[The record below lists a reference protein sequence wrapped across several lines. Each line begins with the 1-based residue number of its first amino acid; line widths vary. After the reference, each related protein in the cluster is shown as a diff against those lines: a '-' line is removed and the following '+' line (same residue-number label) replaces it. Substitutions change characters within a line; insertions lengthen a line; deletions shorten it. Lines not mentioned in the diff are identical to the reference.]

1 MEKNIKKLLII
12 LIPLLFLTLS
22 ATAADYGGFVSL
34 NSSYDSNA
42 GTNLSTTTTEKRKS
56 FNGDISGELS
66 SDIFVYPYKGIYFD
80 YMNSL
85 SYTFTDS
92 QYSFFF
98 QAAEIAYEF
107 EFENLDI
114 IPGFQFG
121 HTVNDF
127 TQNYNR
133 IEVEPYFELM
143 FYPFETFSNSIRLS
157 FLYQKPFDS
166 LDIYNKGYGFSLD
179 AGELLYLFGKK
190 SILFLNTVFS
200 VFLLED
206 STETYVNTVVEKKN
220 SYLSL
225 SQFVKIKIR
234 AGILEIS
241 PAFNYDFM
249 YFLDEDVWNN
259 NQKKRQDH
267 LLSPSLSF
275 VLNFTKH
282 FSLGLIYK
290 YDKNISNI
298 GSDSADYDDLNYD
311 RHRIFLEIASNF

>member
-1 MEKNIKKLLII
+1 MKFRSLFGIIFDRDEKKAKKERDDALAYSLLLRTLDVDITDAGPVLSKYYEKIHDITMTCTVLSEAKSKNQMIDIIGCEIEKYPLKTLNKMMANITEKTIKKLLII
-12 LIPLLFLTLS
+12 LIFILPLFS
-22 ATAADYGGFVSL
+22 ATAADFGGNVSL

-42 GTNLSTTTTEKRKS
+42 GTNLSTATTGKQKS
-56 FNGDISGELS
+56 FEGDISGELS

-121 HTVNDF
+121 HTVYDF

-143 FYPFETFSNSIRLS
+143 FYPCETFSNSIRLS

-166 LDIYNKGYGFSLD
+166 LDIYNEGYGFSLD

-190 SILFLNTVFS
+190 SI
-200 VFLLED
+200 
-206 STETYVNTVVEKKN
+206 
-220 SYLSL
+220 
-225 SQFVKIKIR
+225 R
-234 AGILEIS
+234 
-241 PAFNYDFM
+241 
-249 YFLDEDVWNN
+249 
-259 NQKKRQDH
+259 
-267 LLSPSLSF
+267 
-275 VLNFTKH
+275 
-282 FSLGLIYK
+282 
-290 YDKNISNI
+290 
-298 GSDSADYDDLNYD
+298 
-311 RHRIFLEIASNF
+311 